1 MNLWRRL
8 ATVLAVALP
17 MTAMAVAFV
26 CLVKANHDADVLQ
39 KASQKQAEQAEIEII
54 CAAMFRHS
62 AANRLRCAEG
72 EL

>member
-8 ATVLAVALP
+8 AAVLAVALP

-26 CLVKANHDADVLQ
+26 CLVKTNHDADVSQ
-39 KASQKQAEQAEIEII
+39 KASQKQAEQADLEII
-54 CAAMFRHS
+54 CQARHPRS
-62 AANRLRCAEG
+62 AVSRLRCAEG